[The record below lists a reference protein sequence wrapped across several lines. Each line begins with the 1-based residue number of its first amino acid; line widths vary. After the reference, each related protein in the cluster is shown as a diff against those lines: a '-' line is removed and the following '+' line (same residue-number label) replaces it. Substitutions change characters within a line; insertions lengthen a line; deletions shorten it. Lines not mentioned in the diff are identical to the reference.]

1 VPDTNVLKKQ
11 EIFMK
16 TILKQVRLATCG
28 LLVSSFALAGTGEV
42 GSAEGSKKQ
51 VKCPSSVLKTIESAE
66 ENVYEIKNFAS
77 QQGLVI
83 SLSTLD
89 TYKCVT
95 TGSKANPTV
104 EVFRYGQFDGNPKVM
119 GRVTYNESFRIE
131 MFTTVVVQGSVIGL
145 KFDDPSMNV
154 AIDTADKNA
163 LIVGNNRIYPQN

>member
-1 VPDTNVLKKQ
+1 
-11 EIFMK
+11 MK
-16 TILKQVRLATCG
+16 TILKQIRLAVCG

-42 GSAEGSKKQ
+42 GSADGETKKQ
-51 VKCPSSVLKTIESAE
+51 GKCPSSVLKTIEAAE
-66 ENVYEIKNFAS
+66 ENSYEIKNFAS
-77 QQGLVI
+77 QQRLVI

-89 TYKCVT
+89 TYKCVS
-95 TGSKANPTV
+95 TGSKTNPTF

-119 GRVTYNESFRIE
+119 GRVDYKESFRIE
-131 MFTTVVVQGSVIGL
+131 MVSTVVVRGGLIGL